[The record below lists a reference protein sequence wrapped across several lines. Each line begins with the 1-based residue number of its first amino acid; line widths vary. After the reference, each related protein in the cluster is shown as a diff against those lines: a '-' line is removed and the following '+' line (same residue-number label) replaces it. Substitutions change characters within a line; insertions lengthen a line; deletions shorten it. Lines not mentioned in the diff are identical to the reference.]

1 MSSSFLFII
10 TPVSSLAEGSLGDF
24 ETAMRDALGTIEVRQ
39 RNVSSQTNSFFRESG
54 GEGRP
59 RFLWLMQLDLMGP
72 DEGAA
77 SLGLGTALQQAK
89 EQLKSHAEVSAS
101 FKLSDFGG

>member
-10 TPVSSLAEGSLGDF
+10 TPVANLAEGSFGDF
-24 ETAMRDALGTIEVRQ
+24 ETAMRDALGSIEVRQ
-39 RNVSSQTNSFFRESG
+39 RNLGSQTNSFFRESG

-59 RFLWLMQLDLMGP
+59 RFLWLMQLDLIGP

-77 SLGLGTALQQAK
+77 SLGIATALQQAK
-89 EQLKSHAEVSAS
+89 ERLKSHAEVSAS

>member
-10 TPVSSLAEGSLGDF
+10 TPIPSLAEGSLGDF
-24 ETAMRDALGTIEVRQ
+24 ETAMRDALGTIEVRH

-59 RFLWLMQLDLMGP
+59 RFLWLMQLDLVGP

-77 SLGLGTALQQAK
+77 SVGLGTALQQAK
-89 EQLKSHAEVSAS
+89 ALARAAETR
-101 FKLSDFGG
+101 

>member
-10 TPVSSLAEGSLGDF
+10 TPVSNLAEGSLGDF
-24 ETAMRDALGTIEVRQ
+24 ETAMRDALGTIEVRPQ
-39 RNVSSQTNSFFRESG
+39 NVSSQTSSFFRESG

-59 RFLWLMQLDLMGP
+59 RFLWLMQLDLSGP

-77 SLGLGTALQQAK
+77 SLGIATALQQAK
-89 EQLKSHAEVSAS
+89 AQLKSHAEVSAG
-101 FKLSDFGG
+101 FKLTDFAV